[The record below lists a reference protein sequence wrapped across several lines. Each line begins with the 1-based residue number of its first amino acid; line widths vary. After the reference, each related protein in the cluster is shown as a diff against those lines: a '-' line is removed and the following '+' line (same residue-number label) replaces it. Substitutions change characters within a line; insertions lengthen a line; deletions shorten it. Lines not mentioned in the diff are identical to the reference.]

1 MACGRIPQSLE
12 PEGSP
17 TTYLLWKP
25 SRRTLLLLNVLPT
38 SVIGLIF
45 GLQERGG
52 NQARLNADL
61 HLIALPFSNSIGSTR
76 MRAVSSECS

>member
-1 MACGRIPQSLE
+1 MACGRIPQSIE
-12 PEGSP
+12 QEGSP

-61 HLIALPFSNSIGSTR
+61 PLIALPFSNSIGSTR